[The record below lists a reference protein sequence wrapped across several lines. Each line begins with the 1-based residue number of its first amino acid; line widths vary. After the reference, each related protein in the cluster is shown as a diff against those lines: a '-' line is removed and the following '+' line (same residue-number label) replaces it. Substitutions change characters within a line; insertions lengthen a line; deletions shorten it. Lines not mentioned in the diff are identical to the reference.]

1 LAVAPTVLV
10 TDALL
15 LAEFVSFCVVAIA
28 AVSVITVPGVTAPTV
43 TVKVKVAVA
52 FSARVPVRVQ
62 VVAHVQ
68 PVGPVSETF
77 VVFVGVGTV
86 RVALVTVAGP

>member
-1 LAVAPTVLV
+1 LV
-10 TDALL
+10 TVAVL
-15 LAEFVSFCVVAIA
+15 LAEFVSFCVVAIL
-28 AVSVITVPGVTAPTV
+28 AVSVITVPAVTAAPTV

-52 FSARVPVRVQ
+52 FSARVPVVRVQ